1 MRRIFIASTQPED
14 WQRLLADPEKHWRT
28 GFSAKALAHCW
39 EYADGF
45 PDEIA
50 RLFVGSRIKA
60 FQGMEVL
67 LILPEY
73 QSPLPGGRRPSQ
85 SDIFVLARAQDQL
98 ISIVVEGK
106 VSEPFGPT
114 LEEWNATA
122 SEGKTRRLAFLRE
135 LLGLSPGLPS
145 YIRYQLCHRAASSI
159 VEAQRFNARSAVM
172 LVHSFSQTD
181 EWFEDYQAFLD
192 LLEVTAGPNQLVFVK
207 TLQGIDLYCGWV
219 RGNERYRRV

>member
-1 MRRIFIASTQPED
+1 
-14 WQRLLADPEKHWRT
+14 
-28 GFSAKALAHCW
+28 
-39 EYADGF
+39 
-45 PDEIA
+45 
-50 RLFVGSRIKA
+50 
-60 FQGMEVL
+60 
-67 LILPEY
+67 
-73 QSPLPGGRRPSQ
+73 
-85 SDIFVLARAQDQL
+85 
-98 ISIVVEGK
+98 VVEGK

-135 LLGLSPGLPS
+135 LLGLSQALPS
-145 YIRYQLCHRAASSI
+145 HIRYQLCHRAASAI
-159 VEAQRFNARSAVM
+159 VEAQRFNAKNAVM

-219 RGNERYRRV
+219 RGNERYLGV